1 MSNTLDGIEMYD
13 DDGNVITDEAPE
25 PKFARLPR
33 EAVRRLE
40 QQAKAGNEAT
50 AKLAAAER
58 ELAFNRAGVDPNHP
72 AATYFSKAY
81 DGEVTPEAI
90 KEKWAEIAGASG
102 GAQQQTQIQADEELA
117 QIRAASQLVTGGLAD
132 IPTNRLAERDAKLQ
146 ELLRGQPSLD
156 KERRFQEILDEYGTT
171 MAP

>member
-13 DDGNVITDEAPE
+13 DDGNLITEE
-25 PKFARLPR
+25 SEQKFARLPR

-40 QQAKAGNEAT
+40 QEAKAGKEAT

-58 ELAFNRAGVDPNHP
+58 ELAFNRAGVDPGHP
-72 AATYFSKAY
+72 AAVYFNKAY
-81 DGEVTPEAI
+81 DGDVTPEAI

-102 GAQQQTQIQADEELA
+102 GAQQLDADAELA

-132 IPTNRLAERDAKLQ
+132 IPTNRLAERDAKLA
-146 ELLRGQPSLD
+146 ELLQGPPSLS